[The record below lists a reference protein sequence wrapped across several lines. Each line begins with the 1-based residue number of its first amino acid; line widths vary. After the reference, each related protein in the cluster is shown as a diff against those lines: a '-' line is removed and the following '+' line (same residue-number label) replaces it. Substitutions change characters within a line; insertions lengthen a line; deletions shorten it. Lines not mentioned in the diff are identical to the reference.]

1 MTTTA
6 EPGQLTLVTD
16 VLRTRA
22 VEQPDRIAYT
32 FLDDE
37 GAETVTVTYRE
48 LYSRA
53 LAVAEELRLRCV
65 PGDRALLVFPQCL
78 DFIVAYFGCLY
89 AHVLAVPVNPPR
101 RNQVQDATRSIVV
114 DCRAAAILTVRPL
127 SGMLRQALE
136 PLCPAAHWLDVD
148 TIAADVQPDVLAAP
162 IDPDSVAFLQY
173 TSGST
178 AAPKGV
184 RVTHRNV
191 AANQEM
197 IRLAFG
203 HDRNSTVVGWAP
215 FFHDQGLIGNV
226 LQPIYVGAR
235 AVLMSPGAF
244 IRRPLLWLSA
254 ISRYRAHTS
263 GGPNFA
269 FDACVARAVGGKVP
283 ELDLSSWRVA
293 FDGAEPI
300 RAETLYRFAAVF
312 APYGFDAR
320 ALYPCY
326 GQAEATLLVT
336 GSAKGRGPRTF
347 DADVEALAQRRWLP
361 AGGNRARTLVGSG
374 RILPGEHVRIVDPET
389 GEPCPPDRAGEIWV
403 SGDHVAQ
410 GYWERPDQTE
420 QTFRARCAD
429 RPERT
434 YLRTG
439 DLGVLSDGELYVVG
453 RLKDLIIIRGRNHYP
468 QDIEN
473 TVQTA
478 HPALRAGRCAAFA
491 VSADAADPAAPPKL
505 VVVQEI
511 RRDPQPQ
518 ADPAEVAGA
527 IRAAVLA
534 EHELTIGD
542 LVLAR
547 AEQLRKTSSGKI
559 MRTAARQQYLDGG
572 FAIWS
577 PLPPATAPDPTDD
590 NGGTVATQNW
600 PSQNPDFAELVPAVV
615 LSMPA
620 ARHLGFEFAKVEPG
634 EVEIVQ
640 PHRAELTQHDGFFQG
655 GVLGSLADFAAG
667 SAAGTLLPVGWS
679 NMTIDY
685 TVKILAPAKGK
696 QVVARGRVVKPGSL
710 ITIAA
715 ADLYSV
721 DENGETLCA
730 TALVTLRNVA
740 LPKG

>member
-6 EPGQLTLVTD
+6 EPGQLALVTD
-16 VLRTRA
+16 VLRHRA

-32 FLDDE
+32 FLDDD
-37 GAETVTVTYRE
+37 GAETVSVTYLE
-48 LYSRA
+48 LYTRS
-53 LAVAEELRLRCV
+53 LAVAEQLRTCCA

-101 RNQVQDATRSIVV
+101 RNQVQEATRAIVT
-114 DCRAAAILTVRPL
+114 DCRAAAVLTVAHL
-127 SGMLRQALE
+127 SGVLRQGLE
-136 PLCPAAHWLDVD
+136 PLCPAARWLEVD
-148 TIAADVQPDVLAAP
+148 TIAAEVPPDVLAAP
-162 IDPDSVAFLQY
+162 IDPDAVAFLQY

-184 RVTHRNV
+184 RVTHRNI

-197 IRLAFG
+197 IRRAFG
-203 HDRNSTVVGWAP
+203 HDQDSTVVGWAP

-226 LQPIYVGAR
+226 LQPIHVGAH
-235 AVLMSPGAF
+235 AVLMSPAAF
-244 IRRPLLWLSA
+244 IRRPLLWLST

-300 RAETLYRFAAVF
+300 RADTLFRFAAVF
-312 APYGFDAR
+312 ARYGFDAR

-326 GQAEATLLVT
+326 GQAEATLLVS
-336 GSAKGRGPRTF
+336 GSGKGRGPRTF
-347 DADVEALAQRRWLP
+347 DADVAALAGRRWAP
-361 AGGNRARTLVGSG
+361 GSGDRARTLVGSG
-374 RILPGEHVRIVDPET
+374 QVLPGEDVRIMDPDT
-389 GEPCPPDRAGEIWV
+389 GTPCPPDRAGEIWV
-403 SGDHVAQ
+403 SGDQVAQ
-410 GYWERPDQTE
+410 GYWERPEQTE

-439 DLGVLSDGELYVVG
+439 DLGVLADGELYVIG

-473 TVQTA
+473 TVQGA
-478 HPALRAGRCAAFA
+478 HSALRAGRCAAFA
-491 VSADAADPAAPPKL
+491 VPADAADPAAPAKL
-505 VVVQEI
+505 VVVQEM
-511 RRDPQPQ
+511 RRDPQLQ

-577 PLPPATAPDPTDD
+577 PRPAATPEPTDD

-620 ARHLGFEFAKVEPG
+620 ARHLGFEFTSVTPG

-667 SAAGTLLPVGWS
+667 SAAGTLLPPGWA

-696 QVVARGRVVKPGSL
+696 KVIARGRVVKPGSL

-721 DENGETLCA
+721 DEDGETLCA

-740 LPKG
+740 LPKS

>member
-6 EPGQLTLVTD
+6 EPGQLTLLTD
-16 VLRTRA
+16 VLRRRA
-22 VEQPDRIAYT
+22 VEQPDRTAYT

-37 GAETVTVTYRE
+37 GAETGSVCYRE
-48 LYSRA
+48 LYARSM
-53 LAVAEELRLRCV
+53 AVAERLRSCCA
-65 PGDRALLVFPQCL
+65 PGDRALLVFPQSV

-101 RNQVQDATRSIVV
+101 RNQVQDATRSIVT
-114 DCRAAAILTVRPL
+114 DCRAAAVLTVRSM
-127 SGMLRQALE
+127 SGVLRQALE
-136 PLCPAAHWLDVD
+136 PLCPTAQWLDVD
-148 TIAADVQPDVLAAP
+148 EIGAEVRPDAVSAP
-162 IDPDSVAFLQY
+162 IDPDAVAFLQY

-203 HDRNSTVVGWAP
+203 HDHNSTVVGWAP

-226 LQPIYVGAR
+226 LQPIHVGAR
-235 AVLMSPGAF
+235 AILMSPAAF
-244 IRRPLLWLSA
+244 IRRPLLWLST

-283 ELDLSSWRVA
+283 TDLDLSSWRVA

-312 APYGFDAR
+312 APHGFDAR

-336 GSAKGRGPRTF
+336 GSAKGRGPRT
-347 DADVEALAQRRWLP
+347 ADVDAEALAQRRWAP
-361 AGGNRARTLVGSG
+361 AGGGRTRTLVGSG
-374 RILPGEHVRIVDPET
+374 RVLPGQHLRIVDPDT
-389 GEPCPPDRAGEIWV
+389 GAPCPPDRAGEIWV

-410 GYWERPDQTE
+410 GYWERPTQTE
-420 QTFRARCAD
+420 QTFGARCAD

-439 DLGVLSDGELYVVG
+439 DLGVLADGELYVVG
-453 RLKDLIIIRGRNHYP
+453 RLKDLIIIRGRNIYP

-473 TVQTA
+473 TVQGA

-491 VSADAADPAAPPKL
+491 VPADAADPDAVAKL
-505 VVVQEI
+505 VVVQEM
-511 RRDPQPQ
+511 RRDPHLD
-518 ADPAEVAGA
+518 ADPAEVAGCV
-527 IRAAVLA
+527 RAAVLA
-534 EHELTIGD
+534 EHELAIGD

-572 FAIWS
+572 FALWS
-577 PLPPATAPDPTDD
+577 PRPAAAPEPTDD
-590 NGGTVATQNW
+590 NGGTVATQTW
-600 PSQNPDFAELVPAVV
+600 PVQNPDYAELVPAVV

-620 ARHLGFEFAKVEPG
+620 AKHLGFDFARIAPG
-634 EVEIVQ
+634 EADIVQ

-667 SAAGTLLPVGWS
+667 SAAGTLLPPGWA

-685 TVKILAPAKGK
+685 TVKIVAPAKGSR
-696 QVVARGRVVKPGSL
+696 VVARGRVIKPGAL
-710 ITIAA
+710 LTIAA
-715 ADLYSV
+715 AEVYSV
-721 DENGETLCA
+721 DDDNETLCA
-730 TALVTLRNVA
+730 TALVTLRNIKLA
-740 LPKG
+740 QS